1 MKTARYILMLMAL
14 VALSAFSVMAQE
26 SEDVKQQRKELEK
39 IQKDVSR
46 SRQKLD
52 SLRQEESRVQKA
64 LTDYDKRLAKEQQTL
79 TKLNRDLTRLQ
90 KNIKEAE
97 SQFGTRQ
104 QTLDLTRRR
113 FLGSLRQF
121 YLTNPRLAT
130 DLVNHPSTEY
140 QTNRKMI
147 YLTALVNFEQGNLA
161 QASQFFDQSMQE
173 LEKLSSQQGKV
184 TKQKKRRESTVALEQ
199 SRKKKQEKALD
210 KLVELKKEEADRI
223 SMLQQAAKEMEAIV
237 ARLEAK
243 QKKQAEEAP
252 ESQYEPTVDFA
263 TLQGALRAPF
273 KGTITVRYGGSTDPT
288 TKLKSFSPG
297 ITIQGNP
304 AGNVTSVAAG
314 QVAYTGNLRGYGNF
328 VIINHDNEHYTTYA
342 GLGKISVL
350 TDQVV
355 RAGEIVGTANAEGLV
370 KFELRRGK
378 QSLNPAD
385 WIRLDT
391 F

>member
-1 MKTARYILMLMAL
+1 MIRRLTLVVLAL
-14 VALSAFSVMAQE
+14 LLIGQAMPVAAQE

-52 SLRQEESRVQKA
+52 SLRQEEARVQKA

-79 TKLNRDLTRLQ
+79 TKLGRDLTRLQ
-90 KNIKEAE
+90 KNIKDAE
-97 SQFGTRQ
+97 SQFSSRQ
-104 QTLDLTRRR
+104 QSLDLTRRR

-121 YLTNPRLAT
+121 YLTTPRLAA

-140 QTNRKMI
+140 QTNRKLI

-161 QASQFFDQSMQE
+161 QASQIFDQSLQE

-184 TKQKKRRESTVALEQ
+184 TKQKKRRESTVALEK
-199 SRKKKQEKALD
+199 SRKQKQEKALD
-210 KLVELKKEEADRI
+210 RLVQMKQQEADRI
-223 SMLQQAAKEMEAIV
+223 TMLQQAAKEMESIV

-243 QKKQAEEAP
+243 QKKKAEESP
-252 ESQYEPTVDFA
+252 ETQYEPTVDFA
-263 TLQGALRAPF
+263 VLQGALRAPY
-273 KGTITVRYGGSTDPT
+273 KGTITVRYGSSVDAT

-297 ITIQGNP
+297 ITIQGDP
-304 AGNVTSVAAG
+304 GGSVAAVAAG

-342 GLGKISVL
+342 GLSQILVT
-350 TDQVV
+350 TDQVI
-355 RAGEIVGTANAEGLV
+355 RAGDLVGSANAEGVV

-385 WIRLDT
+385 WIRSDT

>member
-1 MKTARYILMLMAL
+1 MKTARYILLLMAL
-14 VALSAFSVMAQE
+14 VALSAFSAMAQE

-90 KNIKEAE
+90 KNIKDAE
-97 SQFGTRQ
+97 SQFGSRQ

-121 YLTNPRLAT
+121 YLTNPRLTT
-130 DLVNHPSTEY
+130 DLVDHPSTEY

-184 TKQKKRRESTVALEQ
+184 TKQKKRRETTVALEQ
-199 SRKKKQEKALD
+199 SRKQKQEKALD
-210 KLVELKKEEADRI
+210 KLVQMKKEEADRI

-252 ESQYEPTVDFA
+252 ETQYEPTVDFA
-263 TLQGALRAPF
+263 TLQGTLRAPF
-273 KGTITVRYGGSTDPT
+273 RGTITVRYGGSTDPT

-297 ITIQGNP
+297 ITIQGEP

-342 GLGKISVL
+342 GLGRISVL